1 MSTSQSEVV
10 ALLLPEGEKGHLARP
25 EHQATLLIRRPD
37 GQFELER
44 VDARLA
50 LARRAA
56 NTGCFRQGK
65 PIIDPRT
72 RQVMGYEM
80 EEIPLG
86 FATA

>member
-1 MSTSQSEVV
+1 MSTNQSEVI
-10 ALLLPEGEKGHLARP
+10 ALLMPEGEKEHLAHP
-25 EHQATLLIRRPD
+25 EHFATLLVRRPD
-37 GQFELER
+37 GRFQLER

-50 LARRAA
+50 MARRAA

-65 PIIDPRT
+65 PIIDPTT